1 MCFSVCAIRLKFRKI
16 GDRFLRFRNVVLE
29 KMCSSVIIW
38 LLKDTK
44 TTMEKKFSQIHI
56 IPFDIGL
63 AFVDVLAVDNTKNL
77 LFAQKFIQTLSE
89 RVNAPGTGI
98 EVYDNLEITY
108 SDKTIIKY
116 SFKNKEIAEDTICYA
131 RLKENLY
138 CYILTS
144 GVAVF
149 VLADIGGRAIDPVR
163 AELSAYSPALMA
175 NYQKKIS
182 QSAILNKFDGI
193 LTSEKKLMLEFRKL
207 CWSVVGEISRKIKTH
222 LVRKFS
228 SNLNYK
234 AKGLS
239 YVLTIY
245 VFDKGDLSER
255 ELECLMFSSVF
266 GRVAD
271 KKNWPIINEHIL
283 SSEVEVNEADIET
296 VGKSKV
302 YFSWTGV
309 AVVCNDDIRGFECI
323 AESEVLNAL
332 VKAEIYVQSR
342 WFVADNSMD
351 NVNKSMKLSM
361 ESLQR
366 IESLME
372 FSQAELDNEISA
384 NMNTMYKNV
393 LEKIIRTSQVRNLYG
408 SVVNQIHTQ
417 RKIREAHYQDRHRK
431 NRFVANLFLAVF
443 TASSLFQA
451 ILDIIENTS
460 TVRTVLIFVAALI
473 VAIGMVIFDY
483 KNK

>member
-1 MCFSVCAIRLKFRKI
+1 MCFSVCVIRLKFRKI

-77 LFAQKFIQTLSE
+77 LFAQEFIQTLSE
-89 RVNAPGTGI
+89 RVNALGTGI
-98 EVYDNLEITY
+98 EMYDNLEITY

-193 LTSEKKLMLEFRKL
+193 LTSEKKLMLEFRK
-207 CWSVVGEISRKIKTH
+207 
-222 LVRKFS
+222 FS

-234 AKGLS
+234 AEGLS

-417 RKIREAHYQDRHRK
+417 RKIREAHYQDRQRK